1 MRCKT
6 KQEEDSRSAGPERA
20 PPTSGYRRIMVLW
33 RRFLT
38 VGTTAPGAWRNPGE
52 IDDRR
57 G

>member
-38 VGTTAPGAWRNPGE
+38 VGTTALGAWRNPSE
-52 IDDRR
+52 INDRR
-57 G
+57 S